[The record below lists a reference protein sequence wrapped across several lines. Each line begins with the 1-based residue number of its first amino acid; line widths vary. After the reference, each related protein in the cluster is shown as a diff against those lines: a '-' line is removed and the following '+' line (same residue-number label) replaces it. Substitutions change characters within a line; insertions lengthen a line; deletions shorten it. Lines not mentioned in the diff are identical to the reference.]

1 MATAS
6 ASSAWAAPTRTTYT
20 VLFVCWLAILF
31 EGYDVGGMGAVLPA
45 LADDCLLYTSD
56 AADE

>member
-31 EGYDVGGMGAVLPA
+31 EGYDVGVMGAVLPA
-45 LADDCLLYTSD
+45 LCLLYTSD